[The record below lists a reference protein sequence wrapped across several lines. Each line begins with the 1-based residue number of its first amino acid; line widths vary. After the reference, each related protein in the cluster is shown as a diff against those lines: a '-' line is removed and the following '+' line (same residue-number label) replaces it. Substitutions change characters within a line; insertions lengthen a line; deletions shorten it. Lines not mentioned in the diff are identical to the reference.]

1 MDNKLKLAA
10 LKKAMEKYGEAL
22 VIQIVQELKDA
33 DKVATGNLAKSIDYE
48 LVEAL
53 DKISI
58 NISGE
63 KYLSVVDGGRRK
75 GAKPPPTGA
84 IIKWMKVKGIQ
95 GRNPKTGRFQSQKST
110 AFAIARGISK
120 NGIKPTFVIKK
131 SLRKLK
137 ALQAKLL
144 TDAAV
149 DDMTKM
155 IQGVFLVS
163 KP

>member
-22 VIQIVQELKDA
+22 CLEIVQQLKDA
-33 DKVATGNLAKSIDYE
+33 DKDATGALARSIDYE
-48 LVEAL
+48 LIETL
-53 DKISI
+53 DKISVGI
-58 NISGE
+58 KAE
-63 KYLSVVDGGRRK
+63 KYLAVVDGGRRK
-75 GAKPPPTGA
+75 GAKPPPSDA
-84 IIKWMKVKGIQ
+84 IVKWMKVKGIK

-137 ALQAKLL
+137 SLQAKLL
-144 TDAAV
+144 TEAAV
-149 DDMTKM
+149 EDMTKM
-155 IQGVFLVS
+155 ISGVFLINN
-163 KP
+163 P